1 MPSQRRRREAN
12 GLAVD
17 LLRSGQPISDTDV
30 LSVLSLWRFRKNNTR
45 LNVLPPGCDFVHSDT
60 LGLVCDRKGQILV
73 DSGTRKWPS
82 VLRLLATWLRHKRPA
97 ALEMDFP
104 FTSTCVVKTLQH
116 YMLNSKRGGAIRAYF
131 VIRGIPV

>member
-60 LGLVCDRKGQILV
+60 LGLVCDRQGQILV

-82 VLRLLATWLRHKRPA
+82 VLRLLATWLRHRRPA

-104 FTSTCVVKTLQH
+104 FTSTCAIKTMQRH
-116 YMLNSKRGGAIRAYF
+116 KIGQWEGRA
-131 VIRGIPV
+131 